1 MAGCQDR
8 VRAQGRVLV
17 ASGDRCWTL
26 SVAVRDVTVS
36 SSQLCHRFPQ
46 ESRRVTPPR
55 APRRA
60 QQSRTAGSIKAKNQP
75 CVAPVFTQLLQ
86 RRDGEYGDMQD
97 ETVLRE
103 SARYAIHHGRLPRSR
118 PNRTTWIGS
127 GDGKTCGVC
136 GEAVSP
142 DQIGMEITF
151 NAEHLFQFH
160 TKCFSAWERERDG
173 LDREVRALARRVVRI
188 LVSATRSP
196 S

>member
-1 MAGCQDR
+1 M
-8 VRAQGRVLV
+8 L
-17 ASGDRCWTL
+17 
-26 SVAVRDVTVS
+26 
-36 SSQLCHRFPQ
+36 
-46 ESRRVTPPR
+46 
-55 APRRA
+55 
-60 QQSRTAGSIKAKNQP
+60 
-75 CVAPVFTQLLQ
+75 
-86 RRDGEYGDMQD
+86 D
-97 ETVLRE
+97 EAVLRE

-136 GEAVSP
+136 GEAVSR

-173 LDREVRALARRVVRI
+173 LDREVRALARRVVGI
-188 LVSATRSP
+188 LVSAARSP